1 MKKRLKDILK
11 KVDVL
16 KIVGKNT
23 SKLIERISMYSKI
36 IQKNMIFVAKKGK
49 TTDGHEFITNAI
61 QNGAHTIVCEKIPSS
76 IHQKITYVLVPDSM
90 NALGIISSNF
100 YDHPTKK
107 IKLIGI
113 TGTNGKTSVATILH
127 QLFSKM
133 GEKNILISTM
143 GIQILSKK
151 YPTTHTT
158 PNIIEINKYLNLSIR
173 KGCKYAF
180 MEVSSHGI
188 HQKRIAGLLFQ
199 GGVFTN
205 ITHDHLDYH
214 ESFDHYL
221 STKKFF
227 FENLSK
233 KAFALINSDDENS
246 YKIIKD
252 ILSKTYFYGL
262 KKNANFKI
270 QILKESIHGSQLL
283 IDGHKIFTKLIGTF
297 NVYNLLA
304 GYATAILLGKKK
316 DNILKKIKNIKP
328 IRGRFEQFI
337 SNSGIR
343 VIVDYAHNPDGLKTV
358 LNTLKKIKN
367 DDGKLICV
375 IGCGGN
381 RDIKKRSLMGKIVYE
396 TCDVSIFTSD
406 NPREEDREK
415 ILVDMKNFKSSIYKD
430 KESILTFVN
439 RKKAIETAIQIAKK
453 KDIILIAGKGHETY
467 QEIKGIR
474 FPFND
479 MKIAQYLLKTYD
491 QLRCCVKS
499 EMK

>member
-1 MKKRLKDILK
+1 MKKLLKNVLK
-11 KVDVL
+11 KVYVL
-16 KIVGKNT
+16 KMIGKNPF
-23 SKLIERISMYSKI
+23 KFIEGISMSSKI
-36 IQKNMIFVAKKGK
+36 VKSNMIFVAIKGK
-49 TTDGHEFITNAI
+49 RTDGHKFIIDAI
-61 QNGAHTIVCEKIPSS
+61 QKGANTIICEKSSFSFIP
-76 IHQKITYVLVPDSM
+76 IHKHITYVFVSNSM
-90 NALGIISSNF
+90 ETLGIISSNF

-143 GIQILSKK
+143 GIKIVSIK

-158 PNIIEINKYLNLSIR
+158 PNIIEINKYLNISIQ

-214 ESFDHYL
+214 RSFDHYL
-221 STKKFF
+221 STKRLF

-246 YKIIKD
+246 HQIIKKT
-252 ILSKTYFYGL
+252 LAKTYFYGI
-262 KKNANFKI
+262 KKNSNFKI
-270 QILKESIHGSQLL
+270 QILKENMNGNQLL
-283 IDGHKIFTKLIGTF
+283 IDGHQIFSYLIGKF
-297 NVYNLLA
+297 NIYNLLA
-304 GYATAILLGKKK
+304 SYATAILLGKNKE
-316 DNILKKIKNIKP
+316 NILKKIKDVKP
-328 IRGRFEQFI
+328 IKGRFEQFL
-337 SNSGIR
+337 SNSGIHI
-343 VIVDYAHNPDGLKTV
+343 IVDYAHNPDGLKSI
-358 LNTLKKIKN
+358 LNTLKIIKKN
-367 DDGKLICV
+367 NEKLICV

-396 TCDVSIFTSD
+396 TCDISIFTSD
-406 NPREEDREK
+406 NPREENINK
-415 ILVDMKNFKSSIYKD
+415 IFNDMKNFKSYLNK
-430 KESILTFVN
+430 KSILTFVK
-439 RKKAIETAIQIAKK
+439 REEAIQNAIQIAKK
-453 KDIILIAGKGHETY
+453 KDIILIAGKGHETF

-474 FPFND
+474 YSFND
-479 MKIAQYLLKTYD
+479 MKIAKNLLKTYN
-491 QLRCCVKS
+491 K
-499 EMK
+499 

>member
-1 MKKRLKDILK
+1 MKKKLKDLIQR
-11 KVDVL
+11 VNVL
-16 KIVGKNT
+16 KIMGEN
-23 SKLIERISMYSKI
+23 SSLIEGISMYSKI

-49 TTDGHEFITNAI
+49 ITDGHKFITDAI
-61 QNGAHTIVCEKIPSS
+61 KNGANTIVCEKLPYPLF
-76 IHQKITYVLVPDSM
+76 QNITYVLVPDSM

-100 YDHPTKK
+100 YDNPTKN

-143 GIQILSKK
+143 GIKILSNK
-151 YPTTHTT
+151 YTSTTHTT

-188 HQKRIAGLLFQ
+188 HQKRIEGLLFQ

-214 ESFDHYL
+214 ESFDRYL

-227 FENLSK
+227 FENLSE
-233 KAFALINSDDENS
+233 KAFALINLDDKNSD
-246 YKIIKD
+246 KIIKN
-252 ILSKTYFYGL
+252 ILSKIYFYGL
-262 KKNANFKI
+262 KKDANFKI
-270 QILKESIHGSQLL
+270 KVLKKSIHGSQLL
-283 IDGHKIFTKLIGTF
+283 IDGHTIFTSLIGTF
-297 NVYNLLA
+297 NIYNLLA
-304 GYATAILLGKKK
+304 SYATAILLGGKK
-316 DNILKKIKNIKP
+316 DSILKEIKNIKP
-328 IRGRFEQFI
+328 IRGRFEQFL

-358 LNTLKKIKN
+358 LNTINEIKN
-367 DDGKLICV
+367 DDSKLICV

-396 TCDVSIFTSD
+396 KCDVSIFTSD
-406 NPREEDREK
+406 NPREEDIEK
-415 ILVDMKNFKSSIYKD
+415 ILIDMKNFQSFLKK
-430 KESILTFVN
+430 KSILTFVR
-439 RKKAIETAIQIAKK
+439 RKKAIETAIRIAKK

-467 QEIKGIR
+467 QDIKGKR

-479 MKIAQYLLKTYD
+479 MKIAKDLLAIN
-491 QLRCCVKS
+491 
-499 EMK
+499 

>member
-16 KIVGKNT
+16 KIIERNI
-23 SKLIERISMYSKI
+23 SKLIEGISMNSKI
-36 IQKNMIFVAKKGK
+36 IQPNMIFVAKKGK
-49 TTDGHEFITNAI
+49 ITDGHEFIIEAI
-61 QNGAHTIVCEKIPSS
+61 QNGANTIVCEKIPSF
-76 IHQKITYVLVPDSM
+76 IHQHITYILVEDSM
-90 NALGIISSNF
+90 EALGIISSNF

-107 IKLIGI
+107 IKLIGV

-143 GIQILSKK
+143 GIKILSKI
-151 YPTTHTT
+151 YTTTHTT

-199 GGVFTN
+199 GGIFTN

-233 KAFALINSDDENS
+233 KAFALINSDDKNS
-246 YKIIKD
+246 YKIIKN
-252 ILSKTYFYGL
+252 ILSKTYFYGF

-270 QILKESIHGSQLL
+270 QILKKSINGSQLL
-283 IDGHKIFTKLIGTF
+283 IDRHQIFTHLIGTF

-304 GYATAILLGKKK
+304 SYATAILLGKKK
-316 DNILKKIKNIKP
+316 DDILKKIKNIKP
-328 IRGRFEQFI
+328 IRGRFEQFV

-343 VIVDYAHNPDGLKTV
+343 VIVDYAHNPNGLKTV
-358 LNTLKKIKN
+358 LNTLKEIKKN
-367 DDGKLICV
+367 DEKLICV
-375 IGCGGN
+375 VGCGGN
-381 RDIKKRSLMGKIVYE
+381 RDIKKRPLMGKIVSE

-406 NPREEDREK
+406 NPREENMEK
-415 ILVDMKNFKSSIYKD
+415 ILVDMKNFKSYLN
-430 KESILTFVN
+430 KEFILTFVN
-439 RKKAIETAIQIAKK
+439 RKEAIQTAIQIAKK
-453 KDIILIAGKGHETY
+453 KDIVLIAGKGHETY

-474 FPFND
+474 FPFDD
-479 MKIAQYLLKTYD
+479 MKVARDLLKTYD
-491 QLRCCVKS
+491 QLKCCCVKN
-499 EMK
+499 EIR